1 MSTHDP
7 IAEELARKLVEHL
20 RPIAKA
26 KCVRPELAQRDWY
39 KSKAHA
45 AFVNGV
51 DEMLKAGASKRS
63 IADEMG
69 IDIHTLVDVYEG
81 KRTLQAWMIAALP
94 HRARVEFFRAGLGW
108 SEPPRSGTDG

>member
-1 MSTHDP
+1 MSAYDP
-7 IAEELARKLVEHL
+7 IAEKLVLELVERL
-20 RPIAKA
+20 RPIAKT
-26 KCVRPELAQRDWY
+26 KPVRPELAQRDGY

-45 AFVNGV
+45 AFVAGV

-63 IADEMG
+63 IADDMG